1 MADNEP
7 TTEQGGTQ
15 WDDPNRQAV
24 GLDPA
29 WVQGTGGEAGDPNAQ
44 VVEETP
50 DQQPATEGE
59 NLDAMTKVDL
69 LALAKERN
77 VSPAN
82 NDMTKQELID
92 AIRGQR
98 TG

>member
-1 MADNEP
+1 MTDEP
-7 TTEQGGTQ
+7 TPEDAGGTVF
-15 WDDPNRQAV
+15 DDPNREAV

-29 WVQGTGGEAGDPNAQ
+29 WVEGTGGGS
-44 VVEETP
+44 EEI
-50 DQQPATEGE
+50 QPVADGE
-59 NLDAMTKVDL
+59 DDLDAMTKVDL

-92 AIRGQR
+92 AIRAQ
-98 TG
+98 

>member
-1 MADNEP
+1 MTDL
-7 TTEQGGTQ
+7 

-29 WVQGTGGEAGDPNAQ
+29 WVEGTGGSPGTD
-44 VVEETP
+44 VEP
-50 DQQPATEGE
+50 VATEGE
-59 NLDAMTKVDL
+59 EDLDAMTKVDL

-92 AIRGQR
+92 AIRAQ
-98 TG
+98 